1 MIDVGRV
8 SVVFPDHTLCCRLC
22 FIYPKQNRSGV
33 GKLSTA
39 HDSTICLCRN
49 SIMQKHPI
57 HWCKYIIIYHYIS
70 VYVYIYVIYI
80 YVLYIYV
87 YPYIYIYNMYIYIS
101 HKRSPYP
108 HCIPIFLSFFG
119 GRSWGISCV
128 AKTLCCVKRSV
139 CSRRIGHGSEP
150 MKFPYDWG
158 INIHY
163 PLVMST

>member
-70 VYVYIYVIYI
+70 VYVYIYIYVIYI
-80 YVLYIYV
+80 CIIYIYM
-87 YPYIYIYNMYIYIS
+87 YIHIYIYIYNMYIYIYPINDP
-101 HKRSPYP
+101 HILIVSPYFFP
-108 HCIPIFLSFFG
+108 FLGAGLEAFPA
-119 GRSWGISCV
+119 WP
-128 AKTLCCVKRSV
+128 KR
-139 CSRRIGHGSEP
+139 
-150 MKFPYDWG
+150 FAA
-158 INIHY
+158 
-163 PLVMST
+163 